1 MTRVL
6 ITGSARGIGFE
17 LCRQYAEA
25 GDRVYATCRS
35 PAKATRL
42 NAIAAASQGRL
53 TVHAME
59 VGNSTSVKTCR
70 AEIGDTPI
78 DVLINNAGVWGG
90 LDTQVFANMDY
101 DNWAHELNVMA
112 MGPFR
117 VIQTFMPNV
126 LAGRQKKIVTISSQ
140 TGAHAYDHVIGYS
153 YASAKA
159 AVNRLMTGL
168 ATEFR
173 EQGVIIV
180 PMHPGW
186 VKTEMAGDVA
196 DISPEESATGVR
208 KTIAAM
214 TFADTGTFMKWT
226 GDVHPW

>member
-1 MTRVL
+1 MTTVL

-35 PAKATRL
+35 PQKAARL
-42 NAIAAASQGRL
+42 NALAAASGGRVS
-53 TVHAME
+53 VHPMD
-59 VGNSTSVKTCR
+59 VGDSASVKAC
-70 AEIGDTPI
+70 AQAIGDVPI

-101 DNWAHELNVMA
+101 DNWAYELNVMA

-117 VIQTFMPNV
+117 VIQAFMPNV
-126 LAGRQKKIVTISSQ
+126 LAGQQKKIVTISSQ

-173 EQGVIIV
+173 PQGVTIV

-196 DISPEESATGVR
+196 DIPPEESAAGVR
-208 KTIAAM
+208 RTIAAM
-214 TFADTGTFMKWT
+214 TLADTGKFLKWT